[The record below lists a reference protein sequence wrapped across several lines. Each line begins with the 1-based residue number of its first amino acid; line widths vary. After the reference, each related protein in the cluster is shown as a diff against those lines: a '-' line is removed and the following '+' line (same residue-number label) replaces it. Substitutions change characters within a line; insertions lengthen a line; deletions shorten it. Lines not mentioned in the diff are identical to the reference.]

1 MQQHEHQASQPT
13 PEALPQW
20 EAPELQM
27 AEVSSATLSG
37 GLSNADGLLTFSS

>member
-1 MQQHEHQASQPT
+1 MQQHDHQASQPT

-27 AEVSSATLSG
+27 ADVTSTTLAG
-37 GLSNADGLLTFSS
+37 GLSNADALLTSS